1 MPDVCL
7 ETREIVSAH
16 VPEQAEVRWF
26 RVLGEA
32 VMTDRAALFEQQGYL
47 VLPGFVPPADCDALK
62 ARAEELVAG
71 FRPETVSIFTT
82 HEQTRTSDDYFLSSG
97 DRIHFFFEEGAF
109 RPDGSLKQDTSLSIN
124 KMGHALHDLDPRF
137 DRFSRTPALA
147 ALASE
152 LGLRQPR
159 LLQSMYIFKQPH
171 IGGEVNSHQD
181 ATFLY
186 TEPSTCL
193 GFWFALEDATL
204 ENGCLWALP
213 GGHRLG
219 LKKRFVRAEGG
230 GTTFRVLDTTPV
242 PEQDMVPLEVE
253 KGSLVVLHGLL
264 PHRSGPNTSPKS
276 RHAYS
281 VHLIDATAA
290 YPEENWLHRSP
301 DMPLRGF

>member
-1 MPDVCL
+1 
-7 ETREIVSAH
+7 
-16 VPEQAEVRWF
+16 
-26 RVLGEA
+26 
-32 VMTDRAALFEQQGYL
+32 MTDRARQFEQQGYL
-47 VLPGFVPPADCDALK
+47 VLPGFVSASDCDALK

-71 FRPETVSIFTT
+71 FAPETVSVFTT
-82 HEQTRTSDDYFLSSG
+82 HEQTRTSDDYFLASG
-97 DRIHFFFEEGAF
+97 DRIRFFFEEGAF
-109 RPDGSLKQDTSLSIN
+109 LPDGSLKQDKALSIN
-124 KMGHALHDLDPRF
+124 KIGHALHDLDPRF

-147 ALASE
+147 SLASE
-152 LGLRQPR
+152 LGMQKPL

-181 ATFLY
+181 STFLY
-186 TEPSTCL
+186 TEPTTCL

-230 GTTFRVLDTTPV
+230 GTAFRVLDATPV
-242 PEQDMVPLEVE
+242 PEDGMLPLEVE
-253 KGSLVVLHGLL
+253 KGTLVVLHGLL

-281 VHLIDATAA
+281 LHLIDGTAM
-290 YPEENWLHRSP
+290 YPEDNWLHRSP
-301 DMPLRGF
+301 AMPPRGFV

>member
-1 MPDVCL
+1 
-7 ETREIVSAH
+7 
-16 VPEQAEVRWF
+16 
-26 RVLGEA
+26 
-32 VMTDRAALFEQQGYL
+32 MTDRAEAFERQGYL
-47 VLPGFVPPADCDALK
+47 VLPRFVTPAACDALK

-71 FRPETVSIFTT
+71 FQPETVSVFTT

-109 RPDGSLKQDTSLSIN
+109 RPDGSLRQDKALSIN
-124 KMGHALHDLDPRF
+124 KIGHALHDLDSRF
-137 DRFSRTPALA
+137 DGFSRTPELA
-147 ALASE
+147 SLASE
-152 LGLRQPR
+152 LGIRKPL

-181 ATFLY
+181 STFLY
-186 TEPSTCL
+186 TEPLTCL

-230 GTTFRVLDTTPV
+230 GTAFRVLDSTPV
-242 PEQDMVPLEVE
+242 PEEGMVPLEVE
-253 KGSLVVLHGLL
+253 KGTLVVLHGLL

-281 VHLIDATAA
+281 LHLIDGTAT
-290 YPEENWLHRSP
+290 YPEDNWLRRSP
-301 DMPLRGF
+301 ASPPRGFS